1 MAEVLG
7 WRVATEHLQGISQDA
22 EWFIATISCNESLRS
37 TFIACDHPLGVFLMA
52 DEEFTCSAECPYDK
66 CVVETRWEDEE
77 EDSE

>member
-7 WRVATEHLQGISQDA
+7 WTVAREHIKDIDKDPEWWVVTLACKEFMSGPFMVCDEYSVYLQ
-22 EWFIATISCNESLRS
+22 
-37 TFIACDHPLGVFLMA
+37 A